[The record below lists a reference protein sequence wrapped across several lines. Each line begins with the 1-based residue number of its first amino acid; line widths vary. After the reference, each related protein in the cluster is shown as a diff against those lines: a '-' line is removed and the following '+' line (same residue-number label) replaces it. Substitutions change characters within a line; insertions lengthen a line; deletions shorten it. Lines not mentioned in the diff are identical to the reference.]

1 MILGFEVK
9 QLCLGF
15 DIIYDRRFEKKKKR
29 ITFKR
34 ETAFYPCLM
43 AKEC

>member
-15 DIIYDRRFEKKKKR
+15 DIIYDRRFEKKKKESHSR
-29 ITFKR
+29 GRLLFTL
-34 ETAFYPCLM
+34 A
-43 AKEC
+43 

>member
-15 DIIYDRRFEKKKKR
+15 DIIYDRRFEKKKKNH
-29 ITFKR
+29 IQEGDCFL
-34 ETAFYPCLM
+34 PLLDG
-43 AKEC
+43 